1 MLSQAIQDFIA
12 VRRACGFQFKY
23 QATFLHSFASF
34 AIGKGDQY
42 VRSSTAI
49 EWAGLA
55 HHTQQRARRL
65 GIVIRFVRYARIDD
79 PRHEV
84 PPPAFGHENGPRKVP
99 YILTQDEVA
108 RLMQEAVR
116 YGTHPMQGATYS
128 TLIGLLACTGLRI
141 SEALRLRYRDITPD
155 GLLIHN
161 TKFRKSRLVALH
173 ESARAT
179 LERYLSQ
186 RRTFAPLGEHVFV
199 SLRGTPLIQECV
211 DGVFRELVR
220 RVGLPRGPDLPRI
233 TPHSL
238 RHTFAVRALQNCP
251 AGRDRI
257 ARHMVALS
265 TYLGHVDAAA
275 TYWYLQATPEL
286 MQGIASCCERYV
298 EDAS

>member
-1 MLSQAIQDFIA
+1 MG
-12 VRRACGFQFKY
+12 RRHTTLNNAPAAWG
-23 QATFLHSFASF
+23 
-34 AIGKGDQY
+34 
-42 VRSSTAI
+42 SSSA
-49 EWAGLA
+49 LCDM
-55 HHTQQRARRL
+55 
-65 GIVIRFVRYARIDD
+65 RIDD
-79 PRHEV
+79 PRHKV

-186 RRTFAPLGEHVFV
+186 RRAFAPLGEHVFV
-199 SLRGTPLIQECV
+199 SLRGTAADP
-211 DGVFRELVR
+211 GVRGR
-220 RVGLPRGPDLPRI
+220 RVP
-233 TPHSL
+233 
-238 RHTFAVRALQNCP
+238 
-251 AGRDRI
+251 
-257 ARHMVALS
+257 
-265 TYLGHVDAAA
+265 
-275 TYWYLQATPEL
+275 
-286 MQGIASCCERYV
+286 
-298 EDAS
+298 